1 MTRTPASLLYRVR
14 TTADGGAW
22 NRFVELFAPLID
34 RWARQFG
41 FSENDAD
48 DIVQDVFSH
57 LLRVLPT
64 FAYDP
69 QRSFRAW
76 LATVTRNACRDW
88 LKRNRQTATL
98 TEEHFAARS
107 EVPIDEQ
114 VADAEFRK
122 YIVAHAMR
130 IMERDFAPA
139 SWQAFREFVIVG
151 RPAEE
156 VAAQFRMTRNA
167 VYLCRA
173 RVLSRLRQEL
183 RDFLDESAR

>member
-1 MTRTPASLLYRVR
+1 MTRTPASLLYRLR
-14 TTADGGAW
+14 SKDDATAW

-48 DIVQDVFSH
+48 DIVQDVFAC

-76 LATVTRNACRDW
+76 LTTVTRNSCRDW
-88 LKRNRQTATL
+88 LKRNRQIATL
-98 TEEHFAARS
+98 TEDDFAARS
-107 EVPIDEQ
+107 EVPVDEQ
-114 VADAEFRK
+114 VAEAEFQA
-122 YIVAHAMR
+122 YVIGHAMR
-130 IMERDFAPA
+130 IMERDFAPV

-156 VAAQFRMTRNA
+156 VALQFQISRNA

-173 RVLSRLRQEL
+173 RVLARLRQEL
-183 RDFLDESAR
+183 REFLDESLR